1 MLKMDSIEW
10 LKNIRKDNSD
20 RTFLIDEQTNLEI
33 TFEKVEKIG
42 SKIANFLLELGFSK
56 GDRISVMLD
65 EPLILS
71 YLYFG
76 MLYSGI
82 SVVPINPILTKEEI
96 KHIILSSKSKGI
108 ITSKLFENKFDFNC
122 FEDNKIIF
130 YNNSDQYNLE
140 NIIELNLEKL
150 KKSDFIPFT
159 NVTSEDEMVVIYTS
173 GTTSQPKAVVHRI
186 SDLVENA
193 KIFGKKLNIGKEQR
207 FCNIL
212 SLTYLGGYYNLLM
225 LPYVLESSVVLTH
238 TFNPRSAI
246 NFWEPI
252 EKYKV
257 NILWLVPSIMSILME
272 MDRSDTGK
280 EYCRKNIQKIL
291 VGTAPLPSELHK
303 KFEQKYGVKIFENY
317 GLSETFFIST
327 NSDTENKIET
337 VGEILEQISL
347 KIVDKHGNSV
357 SDGIE
362 GEILVKTPFLMKG
375 HYDSLKNEDNQIS
388 SEEWFETGDIGILRN
403 STLQITGRK
412 KDLIIRG
419 GINISPASIENILY
433 KNSEILECAVIGIP
447 HKIQGEEIIA
457 VIKIKNENTFEVIQ
471 KQLIEICKKELSK
484 IKQPS
489 KIVYLP
495 EFPHS
500 TYGKIQKNKIRAWL
514 LNQNITYETKI
525 RSISNLEKKEYK
537 IIPSKIVSESI
548 EAISIKYNTLVYE
561 KQRKGEDVIVLSLGE
576 AFFKIPLFSFDE
588 LPIEKIYHY
597 SHSRGIPE
605 LRQKLAEYFLDT
617 YDVSFDYEK
626 EILVTAGSK
635 IAIYMCLMTLIN
647 PGDEVIIHE
656 PAWVSYPEQ
665 IKLCQGIPVQI
676 PYNTSIF
683 EFEQFISTKTKMII
697 INNPNN
703 PSGKIYSLEEL
714 TYLHELAK
722 KHQIYIL
729 SDEAYS
735 DFILNQDEFISF
747 AHLDIEKE
755 HSIIVNSISKNF
767 GISGWRLGYLI
778 SNSNL
783 INQILKLNQ
792 HMITCAPTIL
802 QYYVAYHFEKIINV
816 TKPQIKELVKKRQE
830 IGEYMKSI
838 SLENLPGDTTFYFF
852 TSIKN
857 SKLSSEEFCSKLLT
871 EFHISTVPGIGYGKS
886 CDKFIRIS
894 VGSES
899 TDRVKKGLEGIKKL
913 LTET

>member
-1 MLKMDSIEW
+1 MGKMDSIEW
-10 LKNIRKDNSD
+10 LKNIGKNNTD
-20 RTFLIDEQTNLEI
+20 RIFLIDEQTNSEI
-33 TFEKVEKIG
+33 TFEKVEEMG

-56 GDRISVMLD
+56 GDRISVILD

-71 YLYFG
+71 YIYFG

-96 KHIILSSKSKGI
+96 KHILISSKSKGI
-108 ITSKLFENKFDFNC
+108 ITSKSFEDKFDFNN
-122 FEDNKIIF
+122 FEDKKIIF
-130 YNNSDQYNLE
+130 YNNSDKHNLE
-140 NIIELNLEKL
+140 NIIELNFEKL
-150 KKSDFIPFT
+150 KKSNFIPFT
-159 NVTSEDEMVVIYTS
+159 NVTSEDEIVVIYTS
-173 GTTSQPKAVVHRI
+173 GTTSQPKAVTHRI
-186 SDLVENA
+186 SNLVENA
-193 KIFGKKLNIGKEQR
+193 KVFGRKLKIGKEQR

-225 LPYVLESSVVLTH
+225 LPYVLESSVVLSH
-238 TFNPRSAI
+238 TFDPRSAI

-252 EKYKV
+252 EKYNV

-272 MDRSDTGK
+272 IDRSDIGK
-280 EYCRKNIQKIL
+280 KYCRKNIQKIL
-291 VGTAPLPSELHK
+291 VGTAPLSSDLHK

-327 NSDTENKIET
+327 NSDSKNKIGT
-337 VGEILEQISL
+337 VGEILEEISV

-357 SDGIE
+357 NDGIE

-375 HYDSLKNEDNQIS
+375 HYDSLENKNNQIPLD
-388 SEEWFETGDIGILRN
+388 EWFETGDVGIFEN
-403 STLQITGRK
+403 SMLQITGRK

-419 GINISPASIENILY
+419 GINISPASIENIIY
-433 KNSEILECAVIGIP
+433 KNSEILECAVIGIA

-457 VIKIKNENTFEVIQ
+457 VIRIKNENTFEEIQ
-471 KQLIEICKKELSK
+471 KQLVEFCKKELSK

-489 KIVYLP
+489 KIIHLL

-500 TYGKIQKNKIRAWL
+500 TYGKIQKNKIRSWL
-514 LNQNITYETKI
+514 LNQNAVHDTKI
-525 RSISNLEKKEYK
+525 ISISNLQKENYE

-548 EAISIKYNTLVYE
+548 EALSIKYNTLVYE
-561 KQRKGEDVIVLSLGE
+561 KQRKGEDIIVLSLGE

-588 LPIEKIYHY
+588 LPIDKIYHY
-597 SHSRGIPE
+597 SNSRGIPE

-626 EILVTAGSK
+626 EILLTAGSK
-635 IAIYMCLMTLIN
+635 IAIYMSLMTLIN
-647 PGDEVIIHE
+647 PRDEVIIHE
-656 PAWVSYPEQ
+656 PAWVSYSEQ
-665 IKLCQGIPVQI
+665 IKLCQGVPIQI
-676 PYNTSIF
+676 PYSTSVF
-683 EFEQFISTKTKMII
+683 EFEQFISKKTKMII

-703 PSGKIYSLEEL
+703 PSGKVYSLEEL

-722 KHQIYIL
+722 KYQIYIL

-747 AHLDIEKE
+747 AHLDIKKK
-755 HSIIVNSISKNF
+755 HSIVVNSISKNF

-792 HMITCAPTIL
+792 HLITCAPTIL
-802 QYYVAYHFEKIINV
+802 QHYVAQHFEKIINI
-816 TKPQIKELVKKRQE
+816 TKPQIKDLVKKRRE

-857 SKLSSEEFCSKLLT
+857 SKLTSEEFCSKLLS

-899 TDRVKKGLEGIKKL
+899 TDRIKKGLEGIKKL
-913 LTET
+913 LAKT

>member
-1 MLKMDSIEW
+1 
-10 LKNIRKDNSD
+10 
-20 RTFLIDEQTNLEI
+20 
-33 TFEKVEKIG
+33 
-42 SKIANFLLELGFSK
+42 
-56 GDRISVMLD
+56 
-65 EPLILS
+65 
-71 YLYFG
+71 
-76 MLYSGI
+76 
-82 SVVPINPILTKEEI
+82 
-96 KHIILSSKSKGI
+96 
-108 ITSKLFENKFDFNC
+108 
-122 FEDNKIIF
+122 
-130 YNNSDQYNLE
+130 
-140 NIIELNLEKL
+140 
-150 KKSDFIPFT
+150 
-159 NVTSEDEMVVIYTS
+159 
-173 GTTSQPKAVVHRI
+173 
-186 SDLVENA
+186 
-193 KIFGKKLNIGKEQR
+193 
-207 FCNIL
+207 
-212 SLTYLGGYYNLLM
+212 
-225 LPYVLESSVVLTH
+225 
-238 TFNPRSAI
+238 
-246 NFWEPI
+246 
-252 EKYKV
+252 
-257 NILWLVPSIMSILME
+257 
-272 MDRSDTGK
+272 
-280 EYCRKNIQKIL
+280 
-291 VGTAPLPSELHK
+291 LHK

-327 NSDTENKIET
+327 NSDARNEIET

-375 HYDSLKNEDNQIS
+375 HYDSLENENNQIPS
-388 SEEWFETGDIGILRN
+388 DEWFETGDIGILKN

-419 GINISPASIENILY
+419 GINISPASIENIFY

-457 VIKIKNENTFEVIQ
+457 VIRIKNDNIFEGIQ
-471 KQLIEICKKELSK
+471 KQLIEVCKKELSK

-489 KIVYLP
+489 KIVHLL

-500 TYGKIQKNKIRAWL
+500 TYGKIQKNKIRVWL
-514 LNQNITYETKI
+514 LNQNTTHRAKISSINNSQKEEYE
-525 RSISNLEKKEYK
+525 

-548 EAISIKYNTLVYE
+548 EALSIKYNTLVYE

-576 AFFKIPLFSFDE
+576 AFFEIPLFSFDE

-597 SHSRGIPE
+597 SNSRGIPE

-626 EILVTAGSK
+626 EILLTAGSK
-635 IAIYMCLMTLIN
+635 IAIHMCLMTLIN

-665 IKLCQGIPVQI
+665 IKLCQGTPIQI
-676 PYNTSIF
+676 PYNTSVF

-703 PSGKIYSLEEL
+703 PSGKVYSLEEL

-722 KHQIYIL
+722 KYQIYIL

-735 DFILNQDEFISF
+735 DFVLNQDEFISF
-747 AHLDIEKE
+747 AHLDIKKK
-755 HSIIVNSISKNF
+755 HSIVVNSISKNF

-778 SNSNL
+778 SNSDL

-792 HMITCAPTIL
+792 HLITCAPTIL
-802 QYYVAYHFEKIINV
+802 QYYVAHHFEKIINI

-830 IGEYMKSI
+830 IGKYMKSI

-857 SKLSSEEFCSKLLT
+857 SKLTSEEFCSKLLT
-871 EFHISTVPGIGYGKS
+871 EFHISAVPGIGYGKS

-899 TDRVKKGLEGIKKL
+899 TDRIKKGLEIIKKL
-913 LTET
+913 LTDT

>member
-1 MLKMDSIEW
+1 MDSIKW
-10 LKNIRKDNSD
+10 LQSIRKNNSN

-33 TFEKVEKIG
+33 TFEKIEQIG

-65 EPLILS
+65 ESLILS

-96 KHIILSSKSKGI
+96 NHIILSSKSKGI
-108 ITSKLFENKFDFNC
+108 ITSKSFEEKFDFNN
-122 FEDNKIIF
+122 FEDNKIVF
-130 YNNSDQYNLE
+130 YNNSEQLNLE
-140 NIIELNLEKL
+140 NIVELNLEKL
-150 KKSDFIPFT
+150 KKTDFVPFT
-159 NVTSEDEMVVIYTS
+159 NVSSEDEMVVIYTS

-212 SLTYLGGYYNLLM
+212 SPTYLGGYYNLLI
-225 LPYVLESSVVLTH
+225 LPYVLESSVVLTN
-238 TFNPRSAI
+238 TFDPKSAI

-252 EKYKV
+252 EKYNV

-272 MDRSDTGK
+272 IDRSDIGK

-303 KFEQKYGVKIFENY
+303 KFEAKYGVKIFENY
-317 GLSETFFIST
+317 GLSETLFIST
-327 NSDTENKIET
+327 NSDSKNEIES

-347 KIVDKHGNSV
+347 KIIDKHGNSV

-375 HYDSLKNEDNQIS
+375 NYDSIKNDDKDSTGQ
-388 SEEWFETGDIGILRN
+388 WFETGDIGILKK
-403 STLQITGRK
+403 SMLQITGRK

-433 KNSEILECAVIGIP
+433 KHSEILECAVIGIP

-457 VIKIKNENTFEVIQ
+457 VIRIKNEGAFKEIQ
-471 KQLIEICKKELSK
+471 KQLIAICGRELSK
-484 IKQPS
+484 IKRPS
-489 KIVYLP
+489 KIVNLL

-514 LNQNITYETKI
+514 LNQNLEQETKI
-525 RSISNLEKKEYK
+525 RSVINLQEKGYE
-537 IIPSKIVSESI
+537 IIPSKIVSNSI
-548 EAISIKYNTLVYE
+548 EALSIKYNTLVYE

-576 AFFKIPLFSFDE
+576 AFFEIPLFSFNE

-597 SHSRGIPE
+597 SHSKGIPE

-626 EILVTAGSK
+626 EILLTAGSK
-635 IAIYMCLMTLIN
+635 IAIHMCLMTLIN
-647 PGDEVIIHE
+647 PGEEVIIHE

-665 IKLCQGIPVQI
+665 IKLCQGIPIQI
-676 PYNTSIF
+676 PYNTSVF
-683 EFEQFISTKTKMII
+683 EFEQFISKKTKMII

-703 PSGKIYSLEEL
+703 PSGKVYSLEEL

-722 KHQIYIL
+722 KYQIYIL

-735 DFILNQDEFISF
+735 DFVLNQDEFISF
-747 AHLDIEKE
+747 AHLDIKKE
-755 HSIIVNSISKNF
+755 HSIVVNSISKNF

-778 SNSNL
+778 SNPDL

-792 HMITCAPTIL
+792 HLITCAPTIL
-802 QYYVAYHFEKIINV
+802 QYYVAQHFDKIINI
-816 TKPQIKELVKKRQE
+816 TKPQIKDLVKKRQE

-857 SKLSSEEFCSKLLT
+857 SKLNSEEFCSRLLT
-871 EFHISTVPGIGYGKS
+871 QHHISTVPGIGYGKS

-899 TDRVKKGLEGIKKL
+899 VDRIKNGLKVIKKL